1 VASTLSP
8 TTVATLVTRS
18 IILDAT
24 RCWRSARDSR
34 TPVQPALYQALD
46 VHRCAVLTPVLD
58 SLLKLYETC
67 IGRRFRAGAYGQA
80 AMSGDEHDLLDLL
93 AGADGGEA
101 VLIGA
106 GAKPGLAGAMR
117 VALRSARIMLRL
129 ALDPADQAPSLPV
142 MRLMAT
148 A

>member
-1 VASTLSP
+1 MASTFSP

-34 TPVQPALYQALD
+34 TPVQPALYEALAAY
-46 VHRCAVLTPVLD
+46 RCAVLTPVLD
-58 SLLKLYETC
+58 SLLALYETC
-67 IGRRFRAGAYGQA
+67 IGRRFRASAFGQA
-80 AMSGDEHDLLDLL
+80 DISGDEHDLLDLL
-93 AGADGGEA
+93 TAADGGAA
-101 VLIGA
+101 VPGGNA
-106 GAKPGLAGAMR
+106 HPGLARALA

-129 ALDPADQAPSLPV
+129 ALEPGEQTPSL
-142 MRLMAT
+142 RLLAT